1 MSGWQEAMGVLARER
16 ELAESAGGLLKAHAR
31 DTAAMARGR
40 LLYGEAKA
48 ASDALIERLLV
59 AVREADDPDHSPDLR
74 AALVEAVVRRESF
87 TAHSREQLPAT
98 EGTRSATIVALIA
111 ALAAAKPAAEAVK
124 ALADAISTLWKTG
137 REGRELDRQALTT
150 RLTAQ
155 RWRVF
160 TDLPEVQ

>member
-31 DTAAMARGR
+31 DTAAMTRGR

-59 AVREADDPDHSPDLR
+59 AVRENEDPGRSPSLR
-74 AALVEAVVRRESF
+74 TALAEAVARRESF
-87 TAHSREQLPAT
+87 TAHVREQLPET
-98 EGTRSATIVALIA
+98 EGTRSVTIVALIA
-111 ALAAAKPAAEAVK
+111 ALATAKPAAEAVK
-124 ALADAISTLWKTG
+124 ALADAVSTLWKTW

-155 RWRVF
+155 RWRAF
-160 TDLPEVQ
+160 ADLPEAQ